1 MVGFQIP
8 TVVKNTKIDNVKKNS
23 HLFEFARVDNKDDI
37 ADCDRRFSDVRRQ
50 YHFSKAS
57 WRRTKYLTLVKTQ
70 HLGVKHQHQQTRIA
84 DE

>member
-8 TVVKNTKIDNVKKNS
+8 TVVKNNFENVKKNYY
-23 HLFEFARVDNKDDI
+23 LFEFPRVDNKDDI

-70 HLGVKHQHQQTRIA
+70 HLGVKQQHQQTRIA